1 LFAFQYDEAAAFM
14 PQKSTDCELRRA
26 VKSCRSALMAAA
38 LMSGMANVL
47 MLTGSFFMLQVY
59 DRVLP
64 SRSVPTLVGL
74 AILVAVLFAFLA
86 AIDSTRA
93 RIMARVGNYLDG
105 ALSGRAY
112 QAGLRISVVNLAS
125 GFLPGRDLDQI
136 RSFLQSPGPVAFF
149 DLPWVP
155 FYAALCFLFHPWI
168 GYAVLLGAMLV
179 TVPTLCTEIITRSA
193 TRRIQE
199 IGVRRQSLAEA
210 SRRNSE
216 IILASGMTSAMTDRW
231 MALNDRFAAEQQRI
245 SDVAGGFG
253 AFTKAL
259 RLALQSGVLGLGAYL
274 VIQGE
279 STSGIIIA
287 SSIIAARALAPIEQT
302 IAHWKHFVAAR
313 QSFARLSQNL
323 AMAPPLDERK
333 TALPKPCR
341 SVAVEGVSVTPPR
354 AQRAVISDVS
364 FRLEAGQAVGII
376 GPSASGKSSLVRAL
390 VGVWPATK
398 GQVRIDEGAVEQWTA
413 EMRCRNLGYLPQGV
427 ELLAGTVAENIC
439 RFEAEPDDEAIVAA
453 ARAASVHDMI
463 LHLPQGYETE
473 IGENGAALSAGQSQ
487 RIALARAL
495 YKDPFLVVLDE
506 PNSNLDQE
514 GDAALTRAIT
524 SVRERAGIVV
534 VVAHRPSAL
543 TAVDQILVLAQGRAQ
558 LFGPR
563 DSVLAKVTQL
573 RPDAPMP
580 VRLAGEAR

>member
-1 LFAFQYDEAAAFM
+1 
-14 PQKSTDCELRRA
+14 
-26 VKSCRSALMAAA
+26 
-38 LMSGMANVL
+38 

-74 AILVAVLFAFLA
+74 AILAAALFMFLA

-93 RIMARVGNYLDG
+93 RLMARIGNYLDG

-112 QAGLRISVVNLAS
+112 QAGLRISIVDSAS
-125 GFLPGRDLDQI
+125 GSLPSRDLDQI

-155 FYAALCFLFHPWI
+155 VYAAVCFLFHPWV
-168 GYAVLLGAMLV
+168 GYAVLLGAVLV
-179 TVPTLCTEIITRSA
+179 TIPTLCTEITVRSA
-193 TRRIQE
+193 GKHIQE
-199 IGVRRQSLAEA
+199 IGLKRQSLAEA

-216 IILASGMTSAMTDRW
+216 VILAAGMTSALTDRW
-231 MALNDRFAAEQQRI
+231 MALNARFTAEQQRT
-245 SDVAGGFG
+245 SDVVGGFG
-253 AFTKAL
+253 ALTKAL
-259 RLALQSGVLGLGAYL
+259 RMALQSGVLGLGAYL

-279 STSGIIIA
+279 STAGIIIA
-287 SSIIAARALAPIEQT
+287 SSIIAARALAPVEQT

-313 QSFARLSQNL
+313 QSFARVSRHL
-323 AMAPPLDERK
+323 AMVPPDARHTTLPRPRK
-333 TALPKPCR
+333 
-341 SVAVEGVSVTPPR
+341 SVAVEGVTVTPPR
-354 AQRAVISDVS
+354 GQRPVVAEVT
-364 FRLEAGQAVGII
+364 FRLNAGQALGII

-390 VGVWPATK
+390 VGVWPTTA
-398 GQVRIDEGAVEQWTA
+398 GRVRIDEVSVDQWTP
-413 EMRCRNLGYLPQGV
+413 EMRGRHLGYLPQDV
-427 ELLAGTVAENIC
+427 ELFAGTVAENIC
-439 RFEAEPDDEAIVAA
+439 RFESEPDDDAIIAA
-453 ARAASVHDMI
+453 AQAASVHEMI

-495 YKDPFLVVLDE
+495 YKGPFIVVLDE

-514 GDAALTRAIT
+514 GDAALTRAILG
-524 SVRERAGIVV
+524 VRARAGIVI

-543 TAVDQILVLAQGRAQ
+543 AAVDHVLVLAKGRAQ
-558 LFGPR
+558 AFGPK
-563 DSVLAKVTQL
+563 DSVFGKVASLPTA
-573 RPDAPMP
+573 APKP

>member
-1 LFAFQYDEAAAFM
+1 MSPAAR
-14 PQKSTDCELRRA
+14 PTQCELRGA
-26 VKSCRSALMAAA
+26 LKSCRSAFMAAA

-74 AILVAVLFAFLA
+74 AILAAALFMFLA

-93 RIMARVGNYLDG
+93 RLMARIGNYLDG

-112 QAGLRISVVNLAS
+112 QAGLRISVVDSAS
-125 GFLPGRDLDQI
+125 GSLPGRDLDQI

-155 FYAALCFLFHPWI
+155 FYAGLCFLLHPWI
-168 GYAVLLGAMLV
+168 GYAVLVGAVLV
-179 TVPTLCTEIITRSA
+179 IIPALCTEITTRSA
-193 TRRIQE
+193 GKRIQE
-199 IGVRRQSLAEA
+199 IGLKRQSLAEA

-216 IILASGMTSAMTDRW
+216 IILAAGMTSAMTDRW
-231 MALNDRFAAEQQRI
+231 MALNERFAAEQQRM

-253 AFTKAL
+253 AITKAF
-259 RLALQSGVLGLGAYL
+259 RMALQSGVLGLGAYL
-274 VIQGE
+274 VILGE

-287 SSIIAARALAPIEQT
+287 GSIIAARALAPVEQT

-313 QSFARLSQNL
+313 QSFTRASRHI
-323 AMAPPLDERK
+323 AMAPLETRH
-333 TALPKPCR
+333 TALPKPR
-341 SVAVEGVSVTPPR
+341 ESVAVEGVTVVPPR
-354 AQRAVISDVS
+354 AQRPVVSDVS
-364 FRLEAGQAVGII
+364 FRLTAGQALGII

-390 VGVWPATK
+390 VGVWPTAT
-398 GQVRIDEGAVEQWTA
+398 GEVRIDESAVDQWDQ
-413 EMRCRNLGYLPQGV
+413 EMRSRHLGYLPQDV

-439 RFEAEPDDEAIVAA
+439 RFEAEPDDHAIVAA
-453 ARAASVHDMI
+453 AKAASVHEMI
-463 LHLPQGYETE
+463 LRLPQGYETE

-495 YKDPFLVVLDE
+495 YKDPFIVVLDE

-514 GDAALTRAIT
+514 GDAALTKAILGVRA
-524 SVRERAGIVV
+524 RAGIAI

-543 TAVDQILVLAQGRAQ
+543 AAVDHILVLALGRAQ
-558 LFGPR
+558 AFGPK
-563 DSVLAKVTQL
+563 DSVLAKVTPL
-573 RPDAPMP
+573 TPAVPKP
-580 VRLAGEAR
+580 LRLAGDTQ

>member
-1 LFAFQYDEAAAFM
+1 M
-14 PQKSTDCELRRA
+14 G
-26 VKSCRSALMAAA
+26 AA

-74 AILVAVLFAFLA
+74 AILAAVLFMFLA

-93 RIMARVGNYLDG
+93 RLKARIGNYLDG

-112 QAGLRISVVNLAS
+112 QAGVRISVVDSAS
-125 GFLPGRDLDQI
+125 GSLPSRDLDQI

-155 FYAALCFLFHPWI
+155 VYAAVCFLFHPWV
-168 GYAVLLGAMLV
+168 GYAVLLGAVLV
-179 TVPTLCTEIITRSA
+179 TIPTLCTEITIRSA
-193 TRRIQE
+193 GKHIQE
-199 IGVRRQSLAEA
+199 IGLKRQSLAEA

-216 IILASGMTSAMTDRW
+216 VILAAGMTSALTDRW
-231 MALNDRFAAEQQRI
+231 MALNARFVAEQQRT
-245 SDVAGGFG
+245 SDVVGGFG
-253 AFTKAL
+253 AITRAL
-259 RLALQSGVLGLGAYL
+259 RMALQSGVLGLGAYL

-279 STSGIIIA
+279 STAGIIIA
-287 SSIIAARALAPIEQT
+287 SSIIAARALAPVEQT

-313 QSFARLSQNL
+313 QSFARVSRHL
-323 AMAPPLDERK
+323 AMVPPDARH
-333 TALPKPCR
+333 TALPRPRK
-341 SVAVEGVSVTPPR
+341 SVAAEGVTVTPPR
-354 AQRAVISDVS
+354 AQRPVVAEVS
-364 FRLEAGQAVGII
+364 FRLNAGQALGII

-390 VGVWPATK
+390 VGVWPTAA
-398 GQVRIDEGAVEQWTA
+398 GRVRIDEVSVDQWTP
-413 EMRCRNLGYLPQGV
+413 EMRGRHLGYLPQDV
-427 ELLAGTVAENIC
+427 ELFAGTVAENIC
-439 RFEAEPDDEAIVAA
+439 RFESEPDDDAIIAA
-453 ARAASVHDMI
+453 AQAASVHEMI

-495 YKDPFLVVLDE
+495 YKEPFIVVLDE

-514 GDAALTRAIT
+514 GDAALTRAILG
-524 SVRERAGIVV
+524 VRARAGIVI

-543 TAVDQILVLAQGRAQ
+543 AAVDHVLVLAKGRAQ
-558 LFGPR
+558 AFGPK
-563 DSVLAKVTQL
+563 DSVFGKVASLPTA
-573 RPDAPMP
+573 APKP